1 MRQVDFLARYN
12 AARKRPNQTVTAFV
26 TYMDE
31 WNASLPDILD
41 ERHALTIRTTLDYP
55 IRCCFPTDKPRPLT
69 LAWVIRTATAIEVL
83 LRQIKM
89 EKHLQKDAKHAKT
102 GDNPPSKR

>member
-1 MRQVDFLARYN
+1 
-12 AARKRPNQTVTAFV
+12 
-26 TYMDE
+26 
-31 WNASLPDILD
+31 
-41 ERHALTIRTTLDYP
+41 
-55 IRCCFPTDKPRPLT
+55 
-69 LAWVIRTATAIEVL
+69 VIRTATAIEVL